1 MRPPMF
7 GCLARLRALNLAF
20 NQRTWRQRPRHRGA
34 GEERSRRVSIAAPP
48 WGGPDTGAP
57 GDLDHYF
64 FAHARS
70 PPEGPRGSAARG
82 ASEWSADPSRWEGCV
97 RNSVRRPAMHEPED
111 RVMEWWG
118 ELLVPEV
125 YDFHLRRGRELIG
138 IALRPAQCVHEL
150 HLLDRGAGDLKKAR
164 ARDARPVDLA
174 PP

>member
-1 MRPPMF
+1 
-7 GCLARLRALNLAF
+7 
-20 NQRTWRQRPRHRGA
+20 
-34 GEERSRRVSIAAPP
+34 
-48 WGGPDTGAP
+48 
-57 GDLDHYF
+57 
-64 FAHARS
+64 
-70 PPEGPRGSAARG
+70 
-82 ASEWSADPSRWEGCV
+82 
-97 RNSVRRPAMHEPED
+97 
-111 RVMEWWG
+111 MEWWG